1 MSQREKEMDESA
13 DLTLNETDQ
22 SAYMSPEQNSP
33 DDMENEGI
41 KQPLPD
47 DISMRPWKLPISQ
60 QEHNF

>member
-47 DISMRPWKLPISQ
+47 DISMRPWKYW
-60 QEHNF
+60 